1 MNLLVFN
8 QKLDTSDTDLEV
20 TFEWVNALAARVAS
34 VWVIT
39 HERGEGV
46 LPANVHVLSI
56 GRESGFGRPRKVLR
70 FYAALHR
77 VLGQVRID
85 ACFVH
90 MVPVFAVMAAP
101 ILKARGIPM
110 VQWYTH
116 SATSLTLR
124 VAVALVDRVATASR
138 ESLSFSS
145 PKITATGHGIDTS
158 RFRPA
163 ARRRDGGPFQILS
176 VGRLSPIKRHD
187 RLLDAVAILRSSP
200 RSVSLTVIGEPH
212 GPGGDRW
219 FEQLRAHVADLALAE
234 SVSFVG
240 GVRRSDLAA
249 WYNRADVCVNLSET
263 NSLDKVLLEAMSCG
277 VPVITSNPAFAPL
290 LDDLAP
296 RLMLPDS
303 SPQTIADA
311 LLSLMALDA
320 HAVERLEHALRGR
333 VVERHDLQKLMDR
346 LVSLMSELGRSA
358 RRHEA

>member
-8 QKLDTSDTDLEV
+8 QKLDASDTDLEV
-20 TFEWVNALAARVAS
+20 TFEWVKELAARVAS

-39 HERGEGV
+39 HERGDGV
-46 LPANVHVLSI
+46 LPGNVHVLSI
-56 GRESGFGRPRKVLR
+56 GREKQYGRLRKVVE

-77 VLGQVRID
+77 VLREVRID

-101 ILKARGIPM
+101 ILKARRIPM

-124 VAVALVDRVATASR
+124 AAVRLVDRVATASR

-145 PKITATGHGIDTS
+145 PKIVATGHGIDTS
-158 RFRPA
+158 RFHPA
-163 ARRRDGGPFQILS
+163 PHQRDGGAFRILS
-176 VGRLSPIKRHD
+176 VGRLSPVKRHD
-187 RLLDAVAILRSSP
+187 RLLDAVSMLRGSP
-200 RSVSLTVIGEPH
+200 RTVSLTIVGEPH
-212 GPGGDRW
+212 GPDGDRW
-219 FEQLRAHVADLALAE
+219 AEQLRRQRSTLALE
-234 SVSFVG
+234 ETVSVVG

-277 VPVITSNPAFAPL
+277 VPVITSNPAFVPL
-290 LDDLAP
+290 LDGVAP

-303 SPQTIADA
+303 APEAVADA
-311 LLSLMALDA
+311 LRRLMVLDA
-320 HAVERLEHALRGR
+320 DAVQALGHVLRNR
-333 VVERHDLQKLMDR
+333 VVEHHDLHRLMDR
-346 LVSLMSELGRSA
+346 LVSLMGELRPRTRLGA
-358 RRHEA
+358 